1 MHDVGLY
8 RKRVGI
14 TLRCQLVVDKQVVW
28 HAIYVQQQ
36 SAIAVAGLN
45 VALQPNGGSFWKQ
58 FVHELACLGAKALH
72 RLGGVFRFGCVDA
85 SESYRFGLATKS
97 YLNGVAVN
105 YLFDGCAAR
114 VERCCGCARRGD
126 QAQANEPKVFP
137 HTAMCTTAVI
147 ACVVRRQAPAFAAC
161 AYRQANDLARLPSAP
176 CTEQLRGGE
185 E

>member
-14 TLRCQLVVDKQVVW
+14 TLRRQLVVDKQVVW
-28 HAIYVQQQ
+28 HAIHVQQQ

-72 RLGGVFRFGCVDA
+72 RLGGVFRFGCVYA
-85 SESYRFGLATKS
+85 NKPYRFGLATKS

-105 YLFDGCAAR
+105 YLFDCCAAW
-114 VERCCGCARRGD
+114 VEWCCGCARRGD
-126 QAQANEPKVFP
+126 QAQANEPQVFP
-137 HTAMCTTAVI
+137 HNAMCTTV
-147 ACVVRRQAPAFAAC
+147 AALRWKFS
-161 AYRQANDLARLPSAP
+161 ATVGDL
-176 CTEQLRGGE
+176 CTHVNNV
-185 E
+185 

>member
-14 TLRCQLVVDKQVVW
+14 TLRRQLVVDKQVVW
-28 HAIYVQQQ
+28 HAIHVQQQ

-58 FVHELACLGAKALH
+58 IVHELACLGAKALH

-85 SESYRFGLATKS
+85 NEAYRFGLATNA
-97 YLNGVAVN
+97 YLYGVAVN
-105 YLFDGCAAR
+105 YLFDCRAAR
-114 VERCCGCARRGD
+114 VERCCGCTSRGD
-126 QAQANEPKVFP
+126 QTQANEPQVFP
-137 HTAMCTTAVI
+137 HTAMCTTADF
-147 ACVVRRQAPAFAAC
+147 ACVVRRRAPAFAAC
-161 AYRQANDLARLPSAP
+161 AFLQANDPARLPSAP